1 MALVVKHTFLEYRPA
16 SATIDEGCTHDLNS
30 CKEYDF
36 EFRGARRTRAFSDS
50 EIDYSKSGSLYSN
63 DGVESCETESTCMD
77 TASLSDAVG
86 STSSASSSGGDCPEL
101 ESATDFSNLPEFT
114 SSEERS
120 SSWEFAETVCGMGY
134 PESDEQ
140 QTQEEQQIKA
150 RIWELDSQAAEFK
163 AMALQ
168 AEEAAHQLCMEA
180 YAPWCQI
187 SVDASIPMI
196 AVPVQMMQFVPMSY
210 VTEAVS
216 DTMNS
221 EAIPVT
227 AASQQDCRKNKSKSA
242 NTTTARTTLMMRN
255 VPNSYTRDMVLH
267 LLDREGFAARY
278 DFVYLPVDF
287 RRLAGL
293 GYVFVNFVTTED
305 AAWAKLHFQGFDR
318 WEVASPK
325 VCEMSWSEPLQGL
338 DAHIDR
344 YRTSPVMHEDVPE
357 KYKPVYLQDGVR
369 QPFPAPTKRIRPPRV
384 KRGGVPGVLPDF
396 SKASAA

>member
-1 MALVVKHTFLEYRPA
+1 M
-16 SATIDEGCTHDLNS
+16 
-30 CKEYDF
+30 
-36 EFRGARRTRAFSDS
+36 
-50 EIDYSKSGSLYSN
+50 
-63 DGVESCETESTCMD
+63 GV
-77 TASLSDAVG
+77 
-86 STSSASSSGGDCPEL
+86 
-101 ESATDFSNLPEFT
+101 
-114 SSEERS
+114 
-120 SSWEFAETVCGMGY
+120 
-134 PESDEQ
+134 
-140 QTQEEQQIKA
+140 
-150 RIWELDSQAAEFK
+150 LD
-163 AMALQ
+163 
-168 AEEAAHQLCMEA
+168 
-180 YAPWCQI
+180 
-187 SVDASIPMI
+187 
-196 AVPVQMMQFVPMSY
+196 
-210 VTEAVS
+210 
-216 DTMNS
+216 
-221 EAIPVT
+221 
-227 AASQQDCRKNKSKSA
+227 
-242 NTTTARTTLMMRN
+242 
-255 VPNSYTRDMVLH
+255 